1 MRRVMDEIISDLQDL
16 HRRVTDDQGDATP
29 VTQDDLTE
37 VMADL
42 IADVIWLAD
51 EMRKTSK

>member
-1 MRRVMDEIISDLQDL
+1 MDEIITDLQDL

-29 VTQDDLTE
+29 VTPDDLTE
-37 VMADL
+37 VVADL

-51 EMRKTSK
+51 EMRKTPK